1 MTSIN
6 FQCKRKNFNLNKTKG
21 NCPLKD
27 FIITK
32 NKFLRIASI
41 IISDNE
47 YLAIQNKKAIVNF
60 CLLKVIIT
68 SWV

>member
-1 MTSIN
+1 MTSID

-41 IISDNE
+41 MISDNE
-47 YLAIQNKKAIVNF
+47 FLATQNKKAIVNF
-60 CLLKVIIT
+60 SLLKIIIT
-68 SWV
+68 S